1 MHGVYCTLAHSQAP
15 FPSFSYYTSTLHEK
29 SWGVELGNEAIY
41 IARVRVLHLL
51 AHKWNNIG
59 TVLRVRNLDTIRKK
73 FPTEPQRC
81 LIAMLSDWLNG
92 QYDTQRAVPPSW
104 RMVVYALADRG
115 GGDHRQRAEYVAK
128 NHKGICMT
136 VHVIYP
142 TRNTG

>member
-1 MHGVYCTLAHSQAP
+1 MTEY
-15 FPSFSYYTSTLHEK
+15 FSCIIVGIEDLRY
-29 SWGVELGNEAIY
+29 V
-41 IARVRVLHLL
+41 VRVLHLL

-73 FPTEPQRC
+73 FPTDPERC

-92 QYDTQRAVPPSW
+92 QYDTQRAKPPSW
-104 RMVVYALADRG
+104 RTVVYALADRG

-136 VHVIYP
+136 VYVIIIIIFHSK
-142 TRNTG
+142 TRHTG